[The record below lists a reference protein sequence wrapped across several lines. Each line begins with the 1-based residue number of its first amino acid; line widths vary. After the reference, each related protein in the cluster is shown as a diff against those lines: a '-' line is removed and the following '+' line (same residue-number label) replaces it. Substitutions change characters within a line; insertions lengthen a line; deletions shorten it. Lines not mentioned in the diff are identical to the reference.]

1 MSKSYKLAVLAISV
15 LIIVL
20 AIFFITRLQKN
31 ISNSEGDV
39 LVVGVSPDYPP
50 FEYTEDG
57 KIVGFDIDF
66 MHILGEKMGK
76 KIEIKEMEFSS
87 LIPSLNSGK
96 INLIISSLSKNSER
110 EKNISFSDP
119 YYTSAFSIITTKDN
133 DAKTLDDFPKNAKIG
148 VQTGSTMESFVNNYN
163 ESSDKSLEIVSLGS
177 NFLLLEK
184 LKLGE
189 INALIVEDAQ
199 APNFIKNMPEL
210 KSESVEDNVYI
221 DEEENSYAI
230 GVKKG
235 SSFVNEINKS
245 IEDLNAD
252 GQIQELLRKWH
263 LR

>member
-1 MSKSYKLAVLAISV
+1 
-15 LIIVL
+15 
-20 AIFFITRLQKN
+20 
-31 ISNSEGDV
+31 
-39 LVVGVSPDYPP
+39 
-50 FEYTEDG
+50 
-57 KIVGFDIDF
+57 
-66 MHILGEKMGK
+66 
-76 KIEIKEMEFSS
+76 
-87 LIPSLNSGK
+87 
-96 INLIISSLSKNSER
+96 
-110 EKNISFSDP
+110 
-119 YYTSAFSIITTKDN
+119 
-133 DAKTLDDFPKNAKIG
+133 
-148 VQTGSTMESFVNNYN
+148 MESFVNNYN

-199 APNFIKNMPEL
+199 ATNFIKNMPEL
-210 KSESVEDNVYI
+210 NSESVEDNVYI

>member
-1 MSKSYKLAVLAISV
+1 MNKSYKLAVLAIAAFIV
-15 LIIVL
+15 VL
-20 AIFFITRLQKN
+20 AIFLITRLQKN
-31 ISNSEGDV
+31 ISNSMGDV
-39 LVVGVSPDYPP
+39 LIVGVSPDYPP

-66 MHILGEKMGK
+66 MHMLGEKMGK

-87 LIPSLNSGK
+87 IIPSLNSGK

-133 DAKTLDDFPKNAKIG
+133 DVKTLDDFPKNAKIG

-235 SSFVNEINKS
+235 SSFVIEINKN
-245 IEDLNAD
+245 IEDLNTS
-252 GQIQELLRKWH
+252 GQIEELLKKWH